1 VNIVIMGCGRVGSA
15 TASRVA
21 GAGHSVTVLDT
32 DPYSFRRLPTGFE
45 GQQLVGDGTRHRFLE
60 DAGIREAQAFLALTQ
75 GDNRNILASQI
86 AQHIYRVP
94 AVVTRVYDPYRAEIF
109 GKLGLRTFSPTNAGT
124 EMAWAALFGASASD
138 GVSTAGT

>member
-1 VNIVIMGCGRVGSA
+1 MNIVIMGCGRVGSA

-21 GAGHSVTVLDT
+21 EAGHSVTVLDT

-45 GQQLVGDGTRHRFLE
+45 GRQLVGDGTRHRFLE
-60 DAGIREAQAFLALTQ
+60 DAGIGEAQAFLALTQ

-109 GKLGLRTFSPTNAGT
+109 GKLGLRTFSPTNVGT
-124 EMAWAALFGASASD
+124 EMAWAALFDASDSDSAST
-138 GVSTAGT
+138 GA